1 MKGTEKQIEWA
12 SSIVKMIGMIFK
24 KDKKMQANHPMINQ
38 IKDMHNKII
47 ENMNNMKAED
57 IIDDFKDIVKHEDKV
72 MEDYKDVLNQIVVC
86 EMTKG
91 RAYRK

>member
-12 SSIVKMIGMIFK
+12 SNIVKMIGMIFEDAEK
-24 KDKKMQANHPMINQ
+24 AQANHPMINQ
-38 IKDMHNKII
+38 VKDLHNKII
-47 ENMNNMKAED
+47 ENMNSMNAAD
-57 IIDDFKDIVKHEDKV
+57 IIDDFKDIVKHEDKA
-72 MEDYKDVLNQIVVC
+72 MEDYKDVLNQIAVC

>member
-12 SSIVKMIGMIFK
+12 SNIVKMIGMIFE
-24 KDKKMQANHPMINQ
+24 DAEKMQANHPMINQ
-38 IKDMHNKII
+38 VKDLHNKII
-47 ENMNNMKAED
+47 ENMNSTKAAD